1 MAVNLFKLDSP
12 ESDIDMTTTKV
23 AVQPQG
29 PLADRKFI
37 KKKKKKKKHKHNRVA
52 GGNEIVDVETSKHN
66 EESQI
71 HEKSLLNSDVDGA
84 KTDTGRESMLI
95 RQEEE
100 LEISIVVKR
109 LEQQKTSKTE
119 ANLKKQTEESLMAQ
133 DEANKL
139 QEEAMKRLGEAN
151 ETMGNFRRVKKPL
164 TDVTFKPETLLS
176 SREQK
181 KRKGTTIRKTIR
193 GTRGTEGKCVV
204 VVYANLE
211 RCSH

>member
-1 MAVNLFKLDSP
+1 MVMAVNLFKLDSP

-37 KKKKKKKKHKHNRVA
+37 KKKKKKKHKHNRVA

-71 HEKSLLNSDVDGA
+71 HEKSLLNSDVDVF
-84 KTDTGRESMLI
+84 E

-139 QEEAMKRLGEAN
+139 QEEAMKHLGEAN

-164 TDVTFKPETLLS
+164 TDVRFKPETLLS